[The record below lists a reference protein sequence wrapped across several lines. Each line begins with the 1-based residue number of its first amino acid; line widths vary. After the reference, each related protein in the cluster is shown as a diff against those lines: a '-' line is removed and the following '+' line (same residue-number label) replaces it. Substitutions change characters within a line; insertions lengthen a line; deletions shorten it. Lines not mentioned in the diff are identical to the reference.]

1 MVALGLVVALAVAA
15 AAPVAAV
22 VSSPARSAAAAT
34 PGGGQ
39 LLGVSCT
46 GPNFCMAVG
55 TVTGSSTTL
64 TESWNGQVWSIV
76 PSPSTSGQADILA
89 GVSCVSSTDCVAVGS
104 AGSSVLVETW
114 NGFNWSIVSTP
125 VLGDT
130 ADFVSVSCTDSI
142 SIDCVAVG
150 SIRSADTGENLV
162 PLAESWD
169 GTTWSVVA
177 VPNTNSDGFFT
188 SVSCASP
195 TSCMA
200 VGDTYACVPI
210 VQGGGTQIVCLAPDM
225 LVESWDGTNWSIDTT
240 PNENATDGLSGVSC
254 LAATQCVAMGVSS
267 NTSTGADEALVES
280 WNGTSWSVAYGPTL
294 SGTEANAGSVSCI
307 SFTNCMGVGFS
318 LDPSPGVQEETLA
331 LSWNGTTSSVV
342 PTSDPSSTFD
352 EFDGVSC
359 TSATF
364 CAAWARPSHRSPRL
378 PRPCSRRGTGPRGR
392 WHPPQ
397 PPRSCSPP
405 RRGRRRGHRRG
416 PRRHGSAS
424 AGVASV
430 QFALTG
436 GADHQTV
443 IGTAT
448 PTIYGYIFAWNTTTV
463 PDGTY
468 TLQSVVTDGLGRAAG
483 APGSVSP
490 STTPR
495 RPPPS
500 SSPRRARAFRPERRP
515 RRHGVRRHG
524 VKIAQVQFTL
534 TGGAYSQTVIGT
546 ATPTI
551 YGYLF
556 GWNTTT
562 VPDGAYTLQSLA
574 TDAAGNTA
582 FSSGLSITVANPPP
596 TTTVVIPSAGAN
608 LQGTSAVLD
617 ATASASNGLNVAK
630 VQFTLTG
637 GSFDHTVIGTATP
650 TIYGYLFAWNTTTV
664 PNGTYALR
672 AWPPIPPAT
681 RLERG
686 SASTWPTSPT
696 DWSVAELVGPPAR
709 LSATGSCT

>member
-1 MVALGLVVALAVAA
+1 MRALGLGVALALAV

-22 VSSPARSAAAAT
+22 VSVPARSAAAAT

-46 GPNFCMAVG
+46 SPNFCMAVG

-104 AGSSVLVETW
+104 SGSAVLVETW
-114 NGFNWSIVSTP
+114 NGFSWSIVSTP

-130 ADFVSVSCTDSI
+130 ADFVSVSCTDST

-188 SVSCASP
+188 GVSCASA

-200 VGDTYACVPI
+200 VGDTYECVPI
-210 VQGGGTQIVCLAPDM
+210 VQGGGTQIVCLAPEM

-240 PNENATDGLSGVSC
+240 PNENETDGLSGVSC

-294 SGTEANAGSVSCI
+294 GGTEANLDSVSCI
-307 SFTNCMGVGFS
+307 SFTNCAGVGFE
-318 LDPSPGVQEETLA
+318 LDPSPGVQEQTLA
-331 LSWNGTTSSVV
+331 LSWDGTTSSVV
-342 PTSDPSSTFD
+342 PTANPSSTFD

-359 TSATF
+359 VTASF
-364 CAAWARPSHRSPRL
+364 CAGVGSTQSPFPSTPQSLLETWNGSSWSVAPTATTTVVLPSSPGAAVG
-378 PRPCSRRGTGPRGR
+378 GTGVVLDATA
-392 WHPPQ
+392 
-397 PPRSCSPP
+397 
-405 RRGRRRGHRRG
+405 
-416 PRRHGSAS
+416 SAS

-430 QFALTG
+430 EFTLTG
-436 GADHQTV
+436 GADSQKV

-448 PTIYGYIFAWNTTTV
+448 PTIYGYVFVWNTKAV

-468 TLQSVVTDGLGRAAG
+468 TLQSLVADDLGHTASSTGFSITVDNTPPTTTVIIPSAG
-483 APGSVSP
+483 ASLQGTS
-490 STTPR
+490 
-495 RPPPS
+495 
-500 SSPRRARAFRPERRP
+500 
-515 RRHGVRRHG
+515 GVLDATASAADG

-534 TGGAYSQTVIGT
+534 TGGTDNQTVIGP

-551 YGYLF
+551 YGYVF
-556 GWNTTT
+556 VWNTTT
-562 VPDGAYTLQSLA
+562 VPDGAYTLQSRA

-582 FSSGLSITVANPPP
+582 FSSGVSITVANPPP
-596 TTTVVIPSAGAN
+596 TTTVIIPSAGAS
-608 LQGTSAVLD
+608 LQGTSALLD
-617 ATASASNGLNVAK
+617 ATASASNGLKVAK
-630 VQFTLTG
+630 VQFTVTG
-637 GSFDHTVIGTATP
+637 GSFNHTVIGTATP
-650 TIYGYLFAWNTTTV
+650 TIYGYLFIWNTSTV
-664 PNGTYALR
+664 PNGTYAVGSL
-672 AWPPIPPAT
+672 AT
-681 RLERG
+681 DTAGNSG
-686 SASTWPTSPT
+686 SSAGVGVN
-696 DWSVAELVGPPAR
+696 VAN
-709 LSATGSCT
+709 